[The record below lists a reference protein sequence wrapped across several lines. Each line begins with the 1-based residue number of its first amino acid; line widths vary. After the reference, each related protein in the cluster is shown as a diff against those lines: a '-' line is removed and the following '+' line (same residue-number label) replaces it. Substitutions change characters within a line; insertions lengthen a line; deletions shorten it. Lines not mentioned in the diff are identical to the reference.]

1 MPPTP
6 EQTTQAT
13 HNRQGPA
20 ETQPTQ
26 PQPEQA
32 LERRTR
38 KERIIH
44 EEIYQRMI
52 VRKYEQEERE

>member
-1 MPPTP
+1 MVGNDFTNDPLP
-6 EQTTQAT
+6 EK
-13 HNRQGPA
+13 
-20 ETQPTQ
+20 
-26 PQPEQA
+26 QA

>member
-1 MPPTP
+1 MLVNILAKS
-6 EQTTQAT
+6 QAEA
-13 HNRQGPA
+13 QKIKLPIK
-20 ETQPTQ
+20 
-26 PQPEQA
+26 QA